1 MRIIKLDAAN
11 WKTVIDFYDA
21 LLAAIGAPK
30 WHGKS
35 PDGLIDSM
43 IWGGINAVE
52 PPYTIRISGTKML
65 PRDVREHIELV
76 KHALAEA
83 RLEYQSR
90 KGGDIEV
97 SMETAA

>member
-1 MRIIKLDAAN
+1 MRIIKLDAAK

-21 LLAAIGAPK
+21 LLAAVGAPK

-35 PDGLIDSM
+35 PDGLINSM

-52 PPYTIRISGTKML
+52 PPYTIRIFGAEKI
-65 PRDVREHIELV
+65 PRDVREHVELV
-76 KHALAEA
+76 KQALARA

-90 KGGDIEV
+90 KGRDIEV
-97 SMETAA
+97 AIEIVP

>member
-1 MRIIKLDAAN
+1 MRTIKLDATN

-30 WHGKS
+30 WHGDS
-35 PDGLIDSM
+35 PDALIDSM

-52 PPYTIRISGTKML
+52 PPYTIRIFGAEKL
-65 PRDVREHIELV
+65 PKNVREHVELV
-76 KHALAEA
+76 KQALAKA

-90 KGGDIEV
+90 KSGDVEV
-97 SMETAA
+97 SMEIES

>member
-1 MRIIKLDAAN
+1 MRIIKLDATN

-30 WHGKS
+30 WHGDS
-35 PDGLIDSM
+35 PDALIDSM

-65 PRDVREHIELV
+65 PKDVREHVALV
-76 KHALAEA
+76 KHALAKA

-97 SMETAA
+97 SMETDS